1 VTRPNALIV
10 FGVAAVLALLLA
22 AAAVDPRREP
32 AGPVSWGSS
41 LTIRDPEPGFW
52 RAQPDDAARPVRTY
66 SAGRSSLA
74 AMTRIT
80 VPPGDDL
87 MLTNLW
93 ASGVLVLESG
103 ALVLADAEGMVAQR
117 RPEADSE
124 TEYAPVAAGALLIRG
139 DRIAY
144 RSIATVTLGNA
155 EATAAS
161 LLMLAEIADLPLSP
175 GILH

>member
-10 FGVAAVLALLLA
+10 FGVAAVLALLV
-22 AAAVDPRREP
+22 AAAVDPRQEP

-52 RAQPDDAARPVRTY
+52 RAQPDDASRPLRTY

-80 VPPGDDL
+80 VAPGDDL

-103 ALVLADAEGMVAQR
+103 ALVLAGAEGSVTLW
-117 RPEADSE
+117 RPNADSE
-124 TEYAPVAAGALLIRG
+124 TEYAPVEPGALLVRG

-144 RSIATVTLGNA
+144 RSTATVTFRNA
-155 EATAAS
+155 EAATAS
-161 LLMLAEIADLPLSP
+161 LLMLTEFAELPLSP
-175 GILH
+175 GVLH

>member
-1 VTRPNALIV
+1 
-10 FGVAAVLALLLA
+10 
-22 AAAVDPRREP
+22 
-32 AGPVSWGSS
+32 
-41 LTIRDPEPGFW
+41 
-52 RAQPDDAARPVRTY
+52 
-66 SAGRSSLA
+66 
-74 AMTRIT
+74 MTRIT

>member
-1 VTRPNALIV
+1 
-10 FGVAAVLALLLA
+10 LALLVVTA
-22 AAAVDPRREP
+22 ALDQQQER

-52 RAQPDDAARPVRTY
+52 RSQPDDASRPVRTY

-80 VPPGDDL
+80 VAPGDDL
-87 MLTNLW
+87 KLTNLW
-93 ASGVLVLESG
+93 TSGVLVLESG
-103 ALVLADAEGMVAQR
+103 ALVLADAEGLITLR
-117 RPEADSE
+117 RPDAGSE
-124 TEYAPVAAGALLIRG
+124 TEYAPVAAGSLLVRG

-144 RSIATVTLGNA
+144 RSTATVTFRNA

-161 LLMLAEIADLPLSP
+161 LLMLAEFAALPVSP
-175 GILH
+175 GVLH